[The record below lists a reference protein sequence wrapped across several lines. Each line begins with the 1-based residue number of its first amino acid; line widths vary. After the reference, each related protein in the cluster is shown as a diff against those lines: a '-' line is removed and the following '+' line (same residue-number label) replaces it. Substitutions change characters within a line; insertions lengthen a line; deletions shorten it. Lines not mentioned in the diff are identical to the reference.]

1 MSAILTKLLW
11 PLLNP
16 AALLL
21 TLLPVAA
28 IGCLWQRSRRLA
40 KPLLAGL
47 LGLLLLV
54 SVLPPAYWA
63 VRPLED
69 MLPPAVLPA
78 RLDGIIVLS
87 GAERPTLSGA
97 RNQPQLNESAER
109 LLVFADLARRYPAA
123 KLVYTGAGIPAQA
136 GGVAED
142 HVAEQAL
149 AWAGLETGRV
159 IFERQARN
167 TRENAAFSQ
176 ALVQPRPGETWLL
189 ITSAVH
195 MPRAVACFQA
205 VDWAVL
211 PYPVDYATMGAVEP
225 WLDFDPLLGLRS
237 LNLATREWL
246 GLALYRLLG
255 HTRSI
260 LPQR

>member
-40 KPLLAGL
+40 KPLLASL
-47 LGLLLLV
+47 VGLLLLV

-78 RLDGIIVLS
+78 WLDGIIVLS
-87 GAERPTLSGA
+87 GAERPALSGA

-109 LLVFADLARRYPAA
+109 LLAFADLARRYPTAR
-123 KLVYTGAGIPAQA
+123 LVYTGAGIPAQA

-142 HVAEQAL
+142 QVAEQAL
-149 AWAGLETGRV
+149 AWTGLETGRV

-205 VDWAVL
+205 VDWPVL
-211 PYPVDYATMGAVEP
+211 PYPVDYATMGVAEP